1 MRKLKILVVEDEKA
15 LNSAYQTILEKTGH
29 TVVAAFD
36 GNEALSTLE
45 TFEPDI
51 ILLDLKMPNLD
62 GLGFLRAYD
71 QMNLKKRSRIVLFSN
86 YDLQKEIDEAFS
98 LGADKYVLK
107 AWASPKDLL
116 KIVDDVSKTVPEKK
130 K

>member
-1 MRKLKILVVEDEKA
+1 MKILVVEDEKV

-29 TVVAAFD
+29 DVEVAFD
-36 GNEALSTLE
+36 GNEALSALNQ
-45 TFEPDI
+45 FDPDV

-62 GLGFLRAYD
+62 GLGFLKAYD
-71 QMNLKKRSRIVLFSN
+71 ALKPAKRSKIVLFSN

-98 LGADKYVLK
+98 LGVDKYVLK

-116 KIVDDVSKTVPEKK
+116 KIVDDVSKS
-130 K
+130 